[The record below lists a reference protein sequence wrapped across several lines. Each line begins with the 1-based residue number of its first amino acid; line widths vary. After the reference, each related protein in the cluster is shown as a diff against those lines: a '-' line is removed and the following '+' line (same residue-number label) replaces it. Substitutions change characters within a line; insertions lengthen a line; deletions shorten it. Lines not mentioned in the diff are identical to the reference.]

1 MAVYCRVNDNVEY
14 INSKHIERLVAR
26 DEPTSA
32 RPYCIEIYYASK
44 LFEVL
49 RFKDVETRDC
59 KLVELAD
66 DMEMN

>member
-1 MAVYCRVNDNVEY
+1 MAVYCRVDGNVEY
-14 INSKHIERLVAR
+14 INGKHIERLVAR
-26 DEPTSA
+26 DEPASA
-32 RPYCIEIYYASK
+32 RPYCIEIYYTSK

-49 RFKDVETRDC
+49 KFKDAETRDY